1 MRKLSNDELAT
12 RTREANRRRGER
24 HRERLT
30 IAGRAALTVWLPVTL
45 RRDFV
50 NEAAACGVNISE
62 LATRLIEKGLRDK
75 DIAHYPALKPL
86 NADMDTADMFAMADS
101 EYHIRRD
108 DECPVCGEPTQTASG
123 ELTGKPHA
131 PDCDY
136 LKPPYPQ
143 TRVVADTATTQ
154 QPVSVISDRD
164 AMMALVARLLA
175 DGLTGADIARKLTAA
190 GYKSQ
195 QGTELR
201 GANVLREYRTWRDK
215 ANGSD
220 STAV

>member
-24 HRERLT
+24 ARERLT
-30 IAGRAALTVWLPVTL
+30 IAGRAALTVWLPVGL

-62 LATRLIEKGLRDK
+62 LATRLIEKGLRESK
-75 DIAHYPALKPL
+75 VAIIANMPDPE
-86 NADMDTADMFAMADS
+86 TADLFAMADS
-101 EYHIRRD
+101 EYRARPNN
-108 DECPVCGEPTQTASG
+108 ECPVCGE
-123 ELTGKPHA
+123 LTSNPHS
-131 PDCDY
+131 PDCEY
-136 LKPPYPQ
+136 RTPPEPQ
-143 TRVVADTATTQ
+143 TPVVVADTDSTPPT
-154 QPVSVISDRD
+154 VSVSFDRD
-164 AMMALVARLLA
+164 AMMIMVDRLHS
-175 DGLTGADIARKLTAA
+175 DGLTGADIARKLTDV

-201 GANVLREYRTWRDK
+201 GANVLREYRVWK
-215 ANGSD
+215 EKSSGSE

>member
-30 IAGRAALTVWLPVTL
+30 IAGHAALTVWLPVGL
-45 RRDFV
+45 RREFV
-50 NEAAACGVNISE
+50 KEAALCGVGINE
-62 LATRLIEKGLRDK
+62 LATRLIEKGLRESK
-75 DIAHYPALKPL
+75 AAII
-86 NADMDTADMFAMADS
+86 ADMPDSQPETADMFAMP
-101 EYHIRRD
+101 EQ
-108 DECPVCGEPTQTASG
+108 ETQT
-123 ELTGKPHA
+123 PVVV
-131 PDCDY
+131 
-136 LKPPYPQ
+136 
-143 TRVVADTATTQ
+143 VVADASTHTT
-154 QPVSVISDRD
+154 VSVSLDRD
-164 AMMALVARLLA
+164 AMMALVAEYIV

-201 GANVLREYRTWRDK
+201 GANVLREYRAWK
-215 ANGSD
+215 EKNCGSE

>member
-24 HRERLT
+24 ARERLT
-30 IAGRAALTVWLPVTL
+30 IAGRAALTVWLPVGL

-62 LATRLIEKGLRDK
+62 LATRLIEKGLRESRLINSISSA
-75 DIAHYPALKPL
+75 IAENSEKSENSTIVESAI
-86 NADMDTADMFAMADS
+86 ADPETADLFATP
-101 EYHIRRD
+101 E
-108 DECPVCGEPTQTASG
+108 
-123 ELTGKPHA
+123 
-131 PDCDY
+131 
-136 LKPPYPQ
+136 PQ
-143 TRVVADTATTQ
+143 TPVVADTASTHTT
-154 QPVSVISDRD
+154 VSVSLDRD
-164 AMMALVARLLA
+164 AMMALVAEYIV

-201 GANVLREYRTWRDK
+201 GANVLREYRAWKEKSDADK
-215 ANGSD
+215 
-220 STAV
+220 